1 MTTTR
6 VLPPNTSGIDTITV
20 NGRTYSAS
28 AGGFLDVPDF
38 DAAVMLANGWV
49 RGALG
54 GSGATS
60 ARPIKPPFNTVFMDT
75 SLSLLIVWDG
85 KVWRNK
91 ITGAAV

>member
-1 MTTTR
+1 MTR
-6 VLPPNTSGIDTITV
+6 VLPPNTTGVDTITV

-38 DAAVMLANGWV
+38 DAQVMVANGWV
-49 RGALG
+49 PAAPG
-54 GSGATS
+54 GSGTTAQ
-60 ARPIKPPFNTVFMDT
+60 RPVKPPTNTIYMDT
-75 SLSLLIVWDG
+75 SLTLLIIWDG

>member
-1 MTTTR
+1 MTR
-6 VLPPNTSGIDTITV
+6 VLPPNTTGTDTITV
-20 NGRTYSAS
+20 NGRTYSAV

-54 GSGATS
+54 GSGTTS
-60 ARPIKPPFNTVFMDT
+60 QRPVNPSINTIYMDT

-85 KVWRNK
+85 KKWRNK